1 MQGNPSTERNYNSI
15 SPSAKWVLMMK
26 GHTAIPYA
34 RQTAELIQYPE
45 KFVVDFQKADTGF
58 WARTAHFE
66 HRYLS
71 IDQLLSD
78 DPVHNIMELSS
89 GYSFRGLDLSL
100 KKDVHYIDTDLPDM
114 IERKKELIKGLEDNE
129 KHRKGKLELLA
140 LNALDE
146 TRFKEIVQH
155 FEKGP
160 LAIVNEGLLIYLST
174 EEKEKLC
181 KVIHG
186 VLEQRGGYWITADIY
201 LKVSNSQVADPG
213 LDERTK
219 RFFEEHNVEANRFES
234 FEKAEAFFNRMGFV
248 IDKEADI
255 DFATLSAFPYLAKNI
270 KPEDQEKWQ
279 KLGKIHTTWKLRVA
293 D

>member
-234 FEKAEAFFNRMGFV
+234 FEKAEAFFNR
-248 IDKEADI
+248 
-255 DFATLSAFPYLAKNI
+255 L
-270 KPEDQEKWQ
+270 
-279 KLGKIHTTWKLRVA
+279 
-293 D
+293 

>member
-1 MQGNPSTERNYNSI
+1 
-15 SPSAKWVLMMK
+15 
-26 GHTAIPYA
+26 
-34 RQTAELIQYPE
+34 
-45 KFVVDFQKADTGF
+45 
-58 WARTAHFE
+58 
-66 HRYLS
+66 
-71 IDQLLSD
+71 
-78 DPVHNIMELSS
+78 
-89 GYSFRGLDLSL
+89 
-100 KKDVHYIDTDLPDM
+100 M
-114 IERKKELIKGLEDNE
+114 IERKKELIKRLEDNE

-181 KVIHG
+181 KIIHG

-201 LKVSNSQVADPG
+201 LKVSNLQVADPG

-255 DFATLSAFPYLAKNI
+255 DFSTLSAFPYLAKNI
-270 KPEDQEKWQ
+270 KPEDQEKWK